1 MLWEGPGIERYII
14 QTELL
19 RKSAR
24 AEDEDV
30 QLDEEEK
37 ENAEGKR
44 SGWLCERQKK
54 MKEEQGMIRQ
64 RQAYAKAQEEEEE
77 EEEEEEDIFECQQK
91 QDKKGLTR
99 S

>member
-1 MLWEGPGIERYII
+1 MCNWMKK
-14 QTELL
+14 
-19 RKSAR
+19 RKKMQKVKDQGDFAR
-24 AEDEDV
+24 D
-30 QLDEEEK
+30 K
-37 ENAEGKR
+37 
-44 SGWLCERQKK
+44 KK